1 MRILLDTQVWLWM
14 LMSPD
19 RLSDRG
25 RSLVEDPSTDLL
37 LSAAST
43 WEIAIKAALGKL
55 DLPGPPEVVV
65 PEMMDESQ
73 VTALPIL
80 LSHTLR
86 VAALPRHHRDPF
98 DRLLVA
104 QAQLEAVPIL
114 TSDARI
120 GAYDVEVLRP

>member
-25 RSLVEDPSTDLL
+25 RSRVEDPATDLL

-65 PEMMDESQ
+65 PDMMDESQ

-104 QAQLEAVPIL
+104 QAQLEGVPIL
-114 TSDARI
+114 TADARI
-120 GAYDVEVLRP
+120 RAYDVEVLRP